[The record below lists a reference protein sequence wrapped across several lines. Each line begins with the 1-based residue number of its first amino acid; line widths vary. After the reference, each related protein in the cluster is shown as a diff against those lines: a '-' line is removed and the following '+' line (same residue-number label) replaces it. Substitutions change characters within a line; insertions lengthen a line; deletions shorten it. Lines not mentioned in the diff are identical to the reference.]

1 MIFQQKQRKLPSKS
15 HRGKINLGG
24 WQGRLGDGGTG
35 MCCCDLESH
44 YSRLCSALFWI
55 WWERSVVAF
64 VFLNL
69 VVTAFINFFLHTY
82 ILVNTKQKHKLLQI
96 HFKAQS
102 TIQTNFDV
110 CCLDYNHK
118 IKGKKGSGQFCM
130 SYPWLYLQSEFF
142 TLCYPLSKVSAFNT
156 RCNIFKLFFI
166 PLNSEFLFSGPLV
179 KTTTLFN
186 SIYFL
191 QLGWNF

>member
-1 MIFQQKQRKLPSKS
+1 M
-15 HRGKINLGG
+15 
-24 WQGRLGDGGTG
+24 
-35 MCCCDLESH
+35 
-44 YSRLCSALFWI
+44 
-55 WWERSVVAF
+55 VAF

-118 IKGKKGSGQFCM
+118 IKGKKGAVSFACLTPDCI
-130 SYPWLYLQSEFF
+130 YKVNFLPFV
-142 TLCYPLSKVSAFNT
+142 TLCPRFLPLIQGAT
-156 RCNIFKLFFI
+156 Y
-166 PLNSEFLFSGPLV
+166 LNYSLYHLIVNFSSVVL
-179 KTTTLFN
+179 
-186 SIYFL
+186 
-191 QLGWNF
+191 W